1 MKDISVLIFDNY
13 LEREIGMS
21 QNTFECYIDLSNK
34 RPILRDKLT
43 DKDILIVTHTKT
55 DELKIRLFIDQI
67 VHDSNEFEEL
77 FDKYGDIFIIVTGY
91 QNNNSEH
98 SNRIIV
104 TVKNANGLNIHS
116 SNDIDYESKAT
127 VSYIKQKNV
136 QLLKEIIN
144 FENEHETVLSG
155 DRDHILATY
164 VDLHLKSKIDV
175 DKLYEDWSTTIT
187 NSVNHI
193 TTES

>member
-1 MKDISVLIFDNY
+1 MN
-13 LEREIGMS
+13 

-43 DKDILIVTHTKT
+43 NKDILIVTHTKT

-67 VHDSNEFEEL
+67 VHDNNEFEEL

-104 TVKNANGLNIHS
+104 TIKNANGLNIHS

-144 FENEHETVLSG
+144 FENEHETMLSG

-164 VDLHLKSKIDV
+164 VDLHLKPKIDV
-175 DKLYEDWSTTIT
+175 DKLYEDWSATII

>member
-1 MKDISVLIFDNY
+1 
-13 LEREIGMS
+13 MS

-104 TVKNANGLNIHS
+104 TIKNANGLNIHS

-127 VSYIKQKNV
+127 VSYIKQKN
-136 QLLKEIIN
+136 I
-144 FENEHETVLSG
+144 ENGGFSHYCCLYDSIFHDGVRCFCRTRLWLETNGLYISWWNVSHEFY
-155 DRDHILATY
+155 RHYI
-164 VDLHLKSKIDV
+164 
-175 DKLYEDWSTTIT
+175 
-187 NSVNHI
+187 
-193 TTES
+193 

>member
-1 MKDISVLIFDNY
+1 
-13 LEREIGMS
+13 MS

-55 DELKIRLFIDQI
+55 DELKNSIVHRSD

-104 TVKNANGLNIHS
+104 TIKNANGLNIHS
-116 SNDIDYESKAT
+116 SND
-127 VSYIKQKNV
+127 N
-136 QLLKEIIN
+136 
-144 FENEHETVLSG
+144 
-155 DRDHILATY
+155 
-164 VDLHLKSKIDV
+164 
-175 DKLYEDWSTTIT
+175 
-187 NSVNHI
+187 
-193 TTES
+193 

>member
-1 MKDISVLIFDNY
+1 
-13 LEREIGMS
+13 MS
-21 QNTFECYIDLSNK
+21 QKTFECYIDLSEK

-43 DKDILIVTHTKT
+43 NKDILIVTQTKT
-55 DELKIRLFIDQI
+55 DELKIRLFMDQI
-67 VHDSNEFEEL
+67 VHDKDEFKEL
-77 FDKYGDIFIIVTGY
+77 FDKYGDIFITLTGY
-91 QNNNSEH
+91 QHDNSKH
-98 SNRIIV
+98 SERYIITV
-104 TVKNANGLNIHS
+104 TNANSLSIHS
-116 SNDIDYESKAT
+116 SKDIDYESKAT

-136 QLLKEIIN
+136 QLLENIIK

-164 VDLHLKSKIDV
+164 MDLHLKPKVDV